1 MVRFLRVLSIGL
13 GILGSAVCASSQD
26 VGSLLAN
33 ARKLMSEY
41 SYEEASSF
49 YEQAESMVSDSLT
62 IKQIEKEKALCDS
75 ALVQMREVPVLKVV
89 SRARFSKDDFYLYY
103 PLPDNSFRP
112 VEGGDVIFYNG
123 TEDHI
128 YLNREEG
135 RKFVATFGDKLYFS
149 SNTLGGYGGYDLFCC
164 DWDEKLGEW
173 KEPYNMG
180 FPYSSAGDDF
190 LFIETEDGR
199 FDLFASNRSCSADSV
214 YVYVIDKSATA
225 DVTTI
230 TSAEQRREL
239 AQLAP
244 NTNNSSIVTSTVSEV
259 DPWSEK
265 YQSIVEREREIL
277 SQMRTASE
285 EERLSLE
292 NELAAL
298 AEAKKQVEEYI
309 FRNNTQTR
317 NIIEEVDREVVGVE
331 GSFIFLKKN
340 LGKPIKI
347 TYSE

>member
-1 MVRFLRVLSIGL
+1 M
-13 GILGSAVCASSQD
+13 
-26 VGSLLAN
+26 
-33 ARKLMSEY
+33 
-41 SYEEASSF
+41 
-49 YEQAESMVSDSLT
+49 T
-62 IKQIEKEKALCDS
+62 
-75 ALVQMREVPVLKVV
+75 
-89 SRARFSKDDFYLYY
+89 
-103 PLPDNSFRP
+103 
-112 VEGGDVIFYNG
+112 
-123 TEDHI
+123 
-128 YLNREEG
+128 
-135 RKFVATFGDKLYFS
+135 TFGDKLYFS
-149 SNTLGGYGGYDLFCC
+149 SNTMGGYGGYDLFCC

-285 EERLSLE
+285 EERLSYE

-298 AEAKKQVEEYI
+298 AQAKKQVEEYI

>member
-1 MVRFLRVLSIGL
+1 M
-13 GILGSAVCASSQD
+13 
-26 VGSLLAN
+26 
-33 ARKLMSEY
+33 
-41 SYEEASSF
+41 
-49 YEQAESMVSDSLT
+49 
-62 IKQIEKEKALCDS
+62 
-75 ALVQMREVPVLKVV
+75 
-89 SRARFSKDDFYLYY
+89 
-103 PLPDNSFRP
+103 
-112 VEGGDVIFYNG
+112 
-123 TEDHI
+123 
-128 YLNREEG
+128 
-135 RKFVATFGDKLYFS
+135 
-149 SNTLGGYGGYDLFCC
+149 
-164 DWDEKLGEW
+164 
-173 KEPYNMG
+173 
-180 FPYSSAGDDF
+180 
-190 LFIETEDGR
+190 
-199 FDLFASNRSCSADSV
+199 
-214 YVYVIDKSATA
+214 
-225 DVTTI
+225 TTI

-285 EERLSLE
+285 EERLSYE

-298 AEAKKQVEEYI
+298 AQAKKQVEEYI